1 MSAEQKECV
10 GNKEIHL
17 ILLFDDGSKGIN
29 TVPHVGVPAYDV
41 IPAKAPGFA
50 SLSMTHRLDER
61 PDKSFRGG

>member
-29 TVPHVGVPAYDV
+29 TVSHVGVPAYDV
-41 IPAKAPGFA
+41 DTGEGTGIGILKHDAP
-50 SLSMTHRLDER
+50 
-61 PDKSFRGG
+61 P

>member
-1 MSAEQKECV
+1 MSAEQKERV

-41 IPAKAPGFA
+41 DTGEGTGIGILKHDAP
-50 SLSMTHRLDER
+50 
-61 PDKSFRGG
+61 P